1 MSNDKDKLD
10 EAFQLASSLFENHQ
24 FISSLDIFK
33 QLLLEDYELDLILP
47 YMIRISLINHDLS
60 STLDYINLYLSDN
73 PEDIEILF
81 MKASILLKNYKFE
94 EALDVANH
102 ILELDEDNDSA
113 ISIKVSALKM
123 LGRFDEI
130 EELDDFDLGIL
141 EDGALYD
148 GDEEELLYDAYR
160 DNPLNNSYSN
170 DSFQIKQ
177 NIQNNKFSNET
188 KNRNTP
194 KVEDSFTKK
203 SLGFITADNI
213 ETGDGDNKKE
223 YNQGNGLAGGNSIKS
238 NEDYKT
244 TEEELKKEGIKE
256 ENLLFT
262 TANNLS
268 KSKNENHIKSNK
280 EDNSID
286 RDISFIKTNHNKNI
300 DNENLIKAQN
310 DKEDNSKSDALLNNF
325 INSIDKQMYS
335 DYEMED
341 FKDDDG
347 DEYHLFDDNDPSIN
361 KDNVFNEISDDEI
374 DEILNENDDSY
385 VNDEVN
391 HDLVS
396 ENDEDNLFNDK
407 ELNILDVDDLDVP
420 LLGDDFTGL
429 DNGNCSDKDDID
441 LDEIFDF
448 DDDGNLIDEDN
459 ENKSLDFYDMEND
472 NSNDGDSLDYG
483 DNIED
488 SGSDSNYGDYESNG
502 VDEDYIE
509 YDDINDDDSDLG
521 VDDSVGYGGNVE
533 DGDSGYNNENPENRD
548 YKDNKSHY
556 GRDIDDK
563 EPNHDENKTMVYKE
577 TYNKNRLKGRK
588 FRIHRNMPSTLDY
601 FFNFSSSGKWFIY
614 KINHYL

>member
-223 YNQGNGLAGGNSIKS
+223 YNQGNGLAGGNNIKS

-244 TEEELKKEGIKE
+244 TEEKLKKEGIKE

-448 DDDGNLIDEDN
+448 DDDGNLMDEDN

-533 DGDSGYNNENPENRD
+533 DGDSGYNNENQENRD

-601 FFNFSSSGKWFIY
+601 FFNFSSSGK
-614 KINHYL
+614 

>member
-223 YNQGNGLAGGNSIKS
+223 YNQGNGLAGGNNIKS

-244 TEEELKKEGIKE
+244 TEEKLKKEGIKE

-286 RDISFIKTNHNKNI
+286 RDIIFIKTNHNKNI

-459 ENKSLDFYDMEND
+459 ENKTLDFYDMEND

-533 DGDSGYNNENPENRD
+533 DGDSGYNNENQENRD

-601 FFNFSSSGKWFIY
+601 FFNFSSSGK
-614 KINHYL
+614 

>member
-223 YNQGNGLAGGNSIKS
+223 YNQGNGLAGGNNIKS

-244 TEEELKKEGIKE
+244 TEEKLKKEGIKE

-286 RDISFIKTNHNKNI
+286 RDIIFIKTNHNKNI

-335 DYEMED
+335 DYEIED

-459 ENKSLDFYDMEND
+459 ENKTLDFYDMEND

-533 DGDSGYNNENPENRD
+533 DGDSGYNNENQENRD

-601 FFNFSSSGKWFIY
+601 FFNFSSSGK
-614 KINHYL
+614 

>member
-24 FISSLDIFK
+24 FTSSLDIFK

-148 GDEEELLYDAYR
+148 GDEEELLYGAYR

-213 ETGDGDNKKE
+213 EAGDGDNKKE

-286 RDISFIKTNHNKNI
+286 TDISFIKTNHNKNI
-300 DNENLIKAQN
+300 GNENLIKVQN

-347 DEYHLFDDNDPSIN
+347 DEYHLFDDNDSSIN

-448 DDDGNLIDEDN
+448 DDDGNLMDEDN
-459 ENKSLDFYDMEND
+459 ENKTLDFYDMEND

-509 YDDINDDDSDLG
+509 YDDIDDDSDLG

-533 DGDSGYNNENPENRD
+533 DGDSGYNNENQENRD

-601 FFNFSSSGKWFIY
+601 FFNFSSSGK
-614 KINHYL
+614 

>member
-286 RDISFIKTNHNKNI
+286 RDIIFIKTNHNKNI

-459 ENKSLDFYDMEND
+459 ENKTLDFYDMEND

-533 DGDSGYNNENPENRD
+533 DGDSGYNNENQENRD

-601 FFNFSSSGKWFIY
+601 FFNFSSSGK
-614 KINHYL
+614 

>member
-223 YNQGNGLAGGNSIKS
+223 YNQGNGLAGGNNIKS

-244 TEEELKKEGIKE
+244 TEEKLKKEGIKE

-341 FKDDDG
+341 FKDDDE

-459 ENKSLDFYDMEND
+459 ENKTLDFYDMEND

-533 DGDSGYNNENPENRD
+533 DGDSGYNNENQENRD

-601 FFNFSSSGKWFIY
+601 FFNFSSSGK
-614 KINHYL
+614 

>member
-223 YNQGNGLAGGNSIKS
+223 YNQGNGLAGGNNIKS

-244 TEEELKKEGIKE
+244 TEEKLKKEGIKE

-286 RDISFIKTNHNKNI
+286 TDISFIKTNHNKNI

-335 DYEMED
+335 DYEMDD

-459 ENKSLDFYDMEND
+459 ENKTLDFYDMEND

-533 DGDSGYNNENPENRD
+533 DGDSGYNNENQENRD

-601 FFNFSSSGKWFIY
+601 FFNFSSSGK
-614 KINHYL
+614 

>member
-286 RDISFIKTNHNKNI
+286 TDISFIKTNHNKNI

-459 ENKSLDFYDMEND
+459 ENKTLDFYDMEND

-533 DGDSGYNNENPENRD
+533 DGDSGYNNENQENRD

-601 FFNFSSSGKWFIY
+601 FFNFSSSGK
-614 KINHYL
+614 

>member
-533 DGDSGYNNENPENRD
+533 DGDSGYNNENQENHD

-601 FFNFSSSGKWFIY
+601 FFNFSSSGK
-614 KINHYL
+614 

>member
-223 YNQGNGLAGGNSIKS
+223 YNEGNGLAGGNSIKS

-335 DYEMED
+335 DYEIED

-459 ENKSLDFYDMEND
+459 ENKTLDFYDMEND

-533 DGDSGYNNENPENRD
+533 DGDSGYNNENQENRD

-601 FFNFSSSGKWFIY
+601 FFNFSSSGK
-614 KINHYL
+614 

>member
-223 YNQGNGLAGGNSIKS
+223 YNQGNGLAGGNNIKS

-335 DYEMED
+335 DYEIED

-459 ENKSLDFYDMEND
+459 ENKALDFYDMEND

-533 DGDSGYNNENPENRD
+533 DGDSGYNNENQENRD

-601 FFNFSSSGKWFIY
+601 FFNFSSSGK
-614 KINHYL
+614 

>member
-347 DEYHLFDDNDPSIN
+347 DEYHLFDDNDSSIN
-361 KDNVFNEISDDEI
+361 KDNVFDEISDDEI

-448 DDDGNLIDEDN
+448 DDDGNLMDEDN

-533 DGDSGYNNENPENRD
+533 DGDSGYNNENQENRD

-601 FFNFSSSGKWFIY
+601 FFNFSSSGK
-614 KINHYL
+614 

>member
-459 ENKSLDFYDMEND
+459 ENKTLDFYDMEND

-601 FFNFSSSGKWFIY
+601 FFNFSSSGK
-614 KINHYL
+614 

>member
-223 YNQGNGLAGGNSIKS
+223 YNQGNGLAGGNNIKS

-459 ENKSLDFYDMEND
+459 ENKTLDFYDMEND

-533 DGDSGYNNENPENRD
+533 DGDSGYNNENQENRD

>member
-244 TEEELKKEGIKE
+244 TEEKLKKEGIKE

-286 RDISFIKTNHNKNI
+286 RDIIFIKTNHNKNI

-335 DYEMED
+335 DYEIED

-459 ENKSLDFYDMEND
+459 ENKTLDFYDMEND

-533 DGDSGYNNENPENRD
+533 DGDSGYNNENQENRD

-601 FFNFSSSGKWFIY
+601 FFNFSSSGK
-614 KINHYL
+614 

>member
-223 YNQGNGLAGGNSIKS
+223 YNEGNGLAGGNSIKS

-280 EDNSID
+280 DDNSID
-286 RDISFIKTNHNKNI
+286 TDISFIKTNHNKNI

-335 DYEMED
+335 DYEIED

-533 DGDSGYNNENPENRD
+533 DGDSGYNNENQENRD

-588 FRIHRNMPSTLDY
+588 FRIHRNIPSTLDY
-601 FFNFSSSGKWFIY
+601 FFNFSSSGK
-614 KINHYL
+614 

>member
-203 SLGFITADNI
+203 NLGFITADNI

-238 NEDYKT
+238 NEDYKNT
-244 TEEELKKEGIKE
+244 DEELKKEGIKE

-459 ENKSLDFYDMEND
+459 ENKTLDFYDMEND

-533 DGDSGYNNENPENRD
+533 DGDSGYNNENQENRD

-601 FFNFSSSGKWFIY
+601 FFNFSSSGK
-614 KINHYL
+614 

>member
-286 RDISFIKTNHNKNI
+286 TDISFIKTNHNKNI

-448 DDDGNLIDEDN
+448 DDDGNLIDGDN

-601 FFNFSSSGKWFIY
+601 FFNFSSSGK
-614 KINHYL
+614 

>member
-361 KDNVFNEISDDEI
+361 KDNVFDEISDDEI

-448 DDDGNLIDEDN
+448 DDDGNLMDEDN
-459 ENKSLDFYDMEND
+459 ENKTLDFYDMEND

-533 DGDSGYNNENPENRD
+533 DGDSGYNNENQENRD

-601 FFNFSSSGKWFIY
+601 FFNFSSSGK
-614 KINHYL
+614 

>member
-286 RDISFIKTNHNKNI
+286 TDISFIKTNHNKNI

-429 DNGNCSDKDDID
+429 DNGNCSDKDDVD

-448 DDDGNLIDEDN
+448 DDDGNLIDGDN

-533 DGDSGYNNENPENRD
+533 DGDSGYNNENQENRD

-601 FFNFSSSGKWFIY
+601 FFNFSSSGK
-614 KINHYL
+614 

>member
-286 RDISFIKTNHNKNI
+286 RDIIFIKTNHNKNI

-459 ENKSLDFYDMEND
+459 ENKTLDFYDMEND

-533 DGDSGYNNENPENRD
+533 DGDSGYNNENQENRD

>member
-94 EALDVANH
+94 EALDFANH

-286 RDISFIKTNHNKNI
+286 TDISFIKTNHNKNI

-459 ENKSLDFYDMEND
+459 ENKTLDFYDMEND

-533 DGDSGYNNENPENRD
+533 DGDSGYNNENQENRD

-601 FFNFSSSGKWFIY
+601 FFNFSSSGK
-614 KINHYL
+614 

>member
-286 RDISFIKTNHNKNI
+286 RDIIFIKTNHNKNI

-533 DGDSGYNNENPENRD
+533 DGDSGYNNENQENRD

-601 FFNFSSSGKWFIY
+601 FFNFSSSGK
-614 KINHYL
+614 

>member
-244 TEEELKKEGIKE
+244 TEEKLKKEGIKE

-286 RDISFIKTNHNKNI
+286 TDISFIKTNHNKNI

-459 ENKSLDFYDMEND
+459 ENKTLDFYDMEND

-533 DGDSGYNNENPENRD
+533 DGDSGYNNENQENRD

-601 FFNFSSSGKWFIY
+601 FFNFSSSGK
-614 KINHYL
+614 

>member
-429 DNGNCSDKDDID
+429 DNGNCSDKDDVD

-448 DDDGNLIDEDN
+448 DDDGNLIDGDN

-601 FFNFSSSGKWFIY
+601 FFNFSSSGK
-614 KINHYL
+614 

>member
-335 DYEMED
+335 DYEIED

-459 ENKSLDFYDMEND
+459 ENKALDFYDMEND

-509 YDDINDDDSDLG
+509 YDDINDDDSDLDMEDCCFG
-521 VDDSVGYGGNVE
+521 VEYGDTEALAEHINYLWDMPEKLQDMSEKASRNVQRFSVE
-533 DGDSGYNNENPENRD
+533 KMTEE
-548 YKDNKSHY
+548 YKQ
-556 GRDIDDK
+556 
-563 EPNHDENKTMVYKE
+563 
-577 TYNKNRLKGRK
+577 
-588 FRIHRNMPSTLDY
+588 
-601 FFNFSSSGKWFIY
+601 IY
-614 KINHYL
+614 QESLC

>member
-203 SLGFITADNI
+203 NLGFITADNI

-286 RDISFIKTNHNKNI
+286 TDISFIKTNHNKNI

-533 DGDSGYNNENPENRD
+533 DGDSGYNNENQENRD

-601 FFNFSSSGKWFIY
+601 FFNFSSSGK
-614 KINHYL
+614 

>member
-60 STLDYINLYLSDN
+60 STLDYINLYRSDN

-448 DDDGNLIDEDN
+448 DDDGNLMDEDN

-533 DGDSGYNNENPENRD
+533 DGDSGYNNENQENRD

-601 FFNFSSSGKWFIY
+601 FFNFSSSGK
-614 KINHYL
+614 

>member
-286 RDISFIKTNHNKNI
+286 TDISFIKTNHNKNI

-448 DDDGNLIDEDN
+448 DDDGNLMDEDN

-533 DGDSGYNNENPENRD
+533 DGDSGYNNENQENRD
-548 YKDNKSHY
+548 YKDDKSY
-556 GRDIDDK
+556 YDEDIDDK

-601 FFNFSSSGKWFIY
+601 FFNFSSSGK
-614 KINHYL
+614 

>member
-601 FFNFSSSGKWFIY
+601 FFNFSSSGK
-614 KINHYL
+614 

>member
-286 RDISFIKTNHNKNI
+286 RDIIFIKTNHNKNI

-335 DYEMED
+335 DYEIED

-448 DDDGNLIDEDN
+448 DDDGNLIDGDN

-533 DGDSGYNNENPENRD
+533 DGDSGYNNENQENRD

-601 FFNFSSSGKWFIY
+601 FFNFSSSGK
-614 KINHYL
+614 

>member
-24 FISSLDIFK
+24 FTSSLDIFK

-148 GDEEELLYDAYR
+148 GDEEELLYGAYR

-286 RDISFIKTNHNKNI
+286 TDISFIKTNHNKNI
-300 DNENLIKAQN
+300 GNENLIKVQN

-347 DEYHLFDDNDPSIN
+347 DEYHLFDDNDSSIN

-448 DDDGNLIDEDN
+448 DDDGNLMDEDN
-459 ENKSLDFYDMEND
+459 ENKTLDFYDMEND

-509 YDDINDDDSDLG
+509 YDDIDDDSDLG

-533 DGDSGYNNENPENRD
+533 DGDSGYNNENQENRD

-601 FFNFSSSGKWFIY
+601 FFNFSSSGK
-614 KINHYL
+614 

>member
-286 RDISFIKTNHNKNI
+286 TDISFIKTNHNKNI

-429 DNGNCSDKDDID
+429 DNGNCSDKDDVD

-448 DDDGNLIDEDN
+448 DDDGNLIDGDN

-601 FFNFSSSGKWFIY
+601 FFNFSSSGK
-614 KINHYL
+614 

>member
-223 YNQGNGLAGGNSIKS
+223 YNQGNGLAGGNNIKS

-420 LLGDDFTGL
+420 LLGDEFTGL

-459 ENKSLDFYDMEND
+459 ENKTLDFYDMEND

-533 DGDSGYNNENPENRD
+533 DGDSGYNNENQENRD

-601 FFNFSSSGKWFIY
+601 FFNFSSSGK
-614 KINHYL
+614 

>member
-459 ENKSLDFYDMEND
+459 ENKTLDFYDMEND

-533 DGDSGYNNENPENRD
+533 DGDSGYNNENQENHD

-588 FRIHRNMPSTLDY
+588 FRIHRNIPSTLDY
-601 FFNFSSSGKWFIY
+601 FFNFSSSGK
-614 KINHYL
+614 

>member
-223 YNQGNGLAGGNSIKS
+223 YNEGNGLAGGNSIKS

-459 ENKSLDFYDMEND
+459 ENKTLDFYDMEND

-533 DGDSGYNNENPENRD
+533 DGDSGYNNENQENRD

-601 FFNFSSSGKWFIY
+601 FFNFSSSGK
-614 KINHYL
+614 

>member
-60 STLDYINLYLSDN
+60 STLDYINLYLCDN
-73 PEDIEILF
+73 PEDIGILF

-130 EELDDFDLGIL
+130 EELGDFDLGIL

-148 GDEEELLYDAYR
+148 KDEEELLYDAYR

-448 DDDGNLIDEDN
+448 DDDGNLMDEDN

-533 DGDSGYNNENPENRD
+533 DGDSGYNNENQENRD

-601 FFNFSSSGKWFIY
+601 FFNFSSSGK
-614 KINHYL
+614 

>member
-130 EELDDFDLGIL
+130 EELGDFDLGIL

-244 TEEELKKEGIKE
+244 TEEKLKKEGIKE

-459 ENKSLDFYDMEND
+459 ENKTLDFYDMEND

-533 DGDSGYNNENPENRD
+533 DGDSGYNNENQENRD

-601 FFNFSSSGKWFIY
+601 FFNFSSSGK
-614 KINHYL
+614 

>member
-24 FISSLDIFK
+24 FTSSLDIFK

-81 MKASILLKNYKFE
+81 IKASILLKNYKFE

-130 EELDDFDLGIL
+130 EELGDFDLGIL

-286 RDISFIKTNHNKNI
+286 TDISFIKTNHNKNI

-459 ENKSLDFYDMEND
+459 ENKTLDFYNMEND

-488 SGSDSNYGDYESNG
+488 SGSDSNYDDYESNG

-533 DGDSGYNNENPENRD
+533 DGDSGYNNENQENHD
-548 YKDNKSHY
+548 YKDDKSY
-556 GRDIDDK
+556 YDEDIEDK

-577 TYNKNRLKGRK
+577 TYNKNRLKCRK

-601 FFNFSSSGKWFIY
+601 FFNFSSSGK
-614 KINHYL
+614 

>member
-223 YNQGNGLAGGNSIKS
+223 YNQGNGLAGGNNIKS

-286 RDISFIKTNHNKNI
+286 TDISFIKTNHNKNI

-429 DNGNCSDKDDID
+429 DNGNCSDKDDVD

-448 DDDGNLIDEDN
+448 DDDGNLIDGDN

-601 FFNFSSSGKWFIY
+601 FFNFSSSGK
-614 KINHYL
+614 